1 MNVQTAVR
9 GNRTYIACLPGDG
22 HVASEREA
30 MELIEACINYETPR
44 ILLTA
49 ENLDDEFY
57 NLKSGV
63 AGEVLQKFALYRLRV
78 AAVLTPELVGNG
90 RFAEMVSE
98 TNHGSLFRVFY
109 DRERA
114 ETWLLAE

>member
-1 MNVQTAVR
+1 MNYQIVIQ
-9 GNRTYIACLPGDG
+9 GNQTYIECLPGEG
-22 HVASEREA
+22 HLAGEREA
-30 MELIEACINYETPR
+30 MELIEACIGCQTAR

-49 ENLDDEFY
+49 ANLGDDFY

-63 AGEVLQKFALYRLRV
+63 AGAVLQKLALYRMRV
-78 AAVLTPELVGNG
+78 AAILTAPLVGEG

-98 TNHGSLFRVFY
+98 ANHGSLFRVFY

-114 ETWLLAE
+114 EKWLLQG